1 MADTKAKWYK
11 AHRHASVPSSP
22 RPGREGGLSKPPKSP
37 YRPKRPVPA
46 PKPRPQYVPRPGW
59 SRTPVKTPG
68 FIGPIDP
75 RVVPESPAR
84 PVSPEPSRLR
94 PPDRRLRLPG
104 GFGRVLGGIGLG
116 LDLADL
122 ADEYFFP
129 NGNPDVPPILP
140 ANYVWCNGPKKW
152 PLLPG
157 GRVYGNRPFFN
168 DPASCTIG
176 LPLTGQAAAPYITYQ
191 QAFAGSPNSRY
202 WRRPYILA
210 GAIWRDAVAGS
221 VLRVGVAVNPQPAPY
236 RAWTSGAMPAIN
248 PNIERWLPTLPDP
261 FPDPPVPEFQIGVG
275 TPLSEGPEGFANPD
289 LPYQLD
295 HAWQWQIGIGLHD
308 YVKPSVPTPVP
319 PAPSEPGKPKP
330 PRRPRIP
337 RVPRV
342 RRRRPRKREK
352 HGKLMSYAAK
362 LGIALY
368 KALDGVS
375 EGAEIVDAVY
385 DALPADVRKR
395 WEKER
400 FPDAHWVKDKN
411 TGKWVRVGIERPGDN
426 FGQYGI
432 DGADWKLQALYYN
445 WHRVDY
451 EQAVVN
457 IFKNELSDKV
467 IGGMHKKLPRN
478 AGAAHS
484 QGEMEFAATLD
495 EWLDLAIEYF

>member
-75 RVVPESPAR
+75 RPVPERPAR
-84 PVSPEPSRLR
+84 PVSPEPSPLK
-94 PPDRRLRLPG
+94 PPRGRFRLPRG
-104 GFGRVLGGIGLG
+104 GWAYLPDVLDYGEGL
-116 LDLADL
+116 
-122 ADEYFFP
+122 FFP
-129 NGNPDVPPILP
+129 NYSQPPRLP
-140 ANYVWCNGPKKW
+140 SNYVWCLGPLAFPPVVTRPPPYGFW
-152 PLLPG
+152 TSPG
-157 GRVYGNRPFFN
+157 FFR
-168 DPASCTIG
+168 DPGSCTIG
-176 LPLTGQAAAPYITYQ
+176 LPLDGQVSAWSVTLLQTPYSY
-191 QAFAGSPNSRY
+191 FNSSPARIY
-202 WRRPYILA
+202 WRRQYQHSGAFKRDYIA
-210 GAIWRDAVAGS
+210 GTVS
-221 VLRVGVAVNPQPAPY
+221 RVGPALNPQPKPVPFATVPVT
-236 RAWTSGAMPAIN
+236 WSD
-248 PNIERWLPTLPDP
+248 PNIERWLPTYPDP
-261 FPDPPVPEFQIGVG
+261 FADPVVPEFQIGVG

-289 LPYQLD
+289 LPYAPD

-308 YVKPSVPTPVP
+308 YVKPLVPTPQS

-337 RVPRV
+337 RVPRI

-352 HGKLMSYAAK
+352 HGKLSSNTAK
-362 LGIALY
+362 LGIAMY
-368 KALDGVS
+368 KVLDRVS

-457 IFKNELSDKV
+457 IFKNELSDKA
-467 IGGMHKKLPRN
+467 IGEIHRKLPRN

-495 EWLDLAIEYF
+495 EWLDLAIGYF

>member
-37 YRPKRPVPA
+37 YRPKRPAPA

-75 RVVPESPAR
+75 RPVPERPAR
-84 PVSPEPSRLR
+84 PVIPEPSRLK
-94 PPDRRLRLPG
+94 PPEKRFRLPG
-104 GFGRVLGGIGLG
+104 GVGRLLGRAL
-116 LDLADL
+116 LPVQAADL
-122 ADEYFFP
+122 YEQFFP
-129 NGNPDVPPILP
+129 NMTPSLPPVLP
-140 ANYVWCNGPKKW
+140 SNYVWCNGPVPW
-152 PLLPG
+152 PARNYATAG
-157 GRVYGNRPFFN
+157 YFTTTG
-168 DPASCTIG
+168 SCTIG
-176 LPLTGQAAAPYITYQ
+176 LPLTGQSGGLPGDPPPMGGLYKAPVRAYWTRTYHNTV
-191 QAFAGSPNSRY
+191 AIPYRRAIAGT
-202 WRRPYILA
+202 
-210 GAIWRDAVAGS
+210 VQ
-221 VLRVGVAVNPQPAPY
+221 RVTVMNPQPPVS
-236 RAWTSGAMPAIN
+236 WPWSGYANPD
-248 PNIERWLPTLPDP
+248 PNIERWLPTFPDP
-261 FPDPPVPEFQIGVG
+261 FADPAPREFQIGVG

-308 YVKPSVPTPVP
+308 YVKPNVPTPVP

-337 RVPRV
+337 RVPRI

-352 HGKLMSYAAK
+352 QGKLLSNAAK

-368 KALDGVS
+368 KVLDAAS

-467 IGGMHKKLPRN
+467 IGGIHQKLPRN

-495 EWLDLAIEYF
+495 EWLDLALSNF